1 MKQAAL
7 YQKFKNKIV
16 RCQVC
21 QRRCFIGEDKVG
33 FCQSRLNKEGKL
45 YTLLYGIT
53 NSPIQID
60 PIEKKPFYH
69 FKPGSLVAS
78 IGSFGCNFRCRQCLN
93 WWCSWGEP
101 AMSNLKK
108 FAKIQDPKLKANSLR
123 LTAQN
128 PASPSQLVKTIVEA
142 GYQGIAFTYN
152 EPVIWIEFTRDLAAL
167 AKKAGLY
174 TVFVTK
180 GSWTKETLDYSGP
193 YLDAANIDFKGF
205 SEKTYQKMGAFF
217 GQIPKM
223 AKYAQEKHQI
233 HLEITTLLIPGINDD
248 PKELEKMTEWIVKY
262 LGPDTPWHLSQ
273 FDPEASPDKQF
284 QKIPFTLVE
293 QLQKAAEI
301 GKKTGLNHIY
311 IWAPNDFYSRGDLIC
326 PKCQKVCLKRSGWE
340 PTEIKITKEGRCQ
353 FCEYKLKVVL

>member
-7 YQKFKNKIV
+7 YQKLKNKIV

-21 QRRCFIGEDKVG
+21 QRRCLIGEGKIG

-53 NSPIQID
+53 NSPIQVD

-69 FKPGSLVAS
+69 FKPGSSVAS

-101 AMSNLKK
+101 ATGNLE
-108 FAKIQDPKLKANSLR
+108 KLRISSLSS
-123 LTAQN
+123 TAI
-128 PASPSQLVKTIVEA
+128 SPQEIIKTTVEA
-142 GYQGIAFTYN
+142 GYLGIAFTYN
-152 EPVIWIEFTRDLAAL
+152 EPTIWIEFARDLAVL
-167 AKKAGLY
+167 AKKADLY
-174 TVFVTK
+174 TVFITN
-180 GSWTKETLDYSGP
+180 GSWTKETLDYIGP

-217 GQIPKM
+217 GQIPEM
-223 AKYAQEKHQI
+223 AKYAQKKHQI
-233 HLEITTLLIPGINDD
+233 HLEITTLLIPEINDD
-248 PKELEKMTEWIVKY
+248 LKELEKMTDWMVKY

-273 FDPEASPDKQF
+273 FDPEASPDRQF
-284 QKIPFTLVE
+284 QEIPFTSVE
-293 QLQKAAEI
+293 QLEKAAEI
-301 GKKTGLNHIY
+301 GKKAGLNHLY

-326 PKCQKVCLKRSGWE
+326 PKCRKVCLKRSGWE
-340 PTEIKITKEGRCQ
+340 PIETKITKEGRCQ
-353 FCEYKLKVVL
+353 FCGYKLKIVL